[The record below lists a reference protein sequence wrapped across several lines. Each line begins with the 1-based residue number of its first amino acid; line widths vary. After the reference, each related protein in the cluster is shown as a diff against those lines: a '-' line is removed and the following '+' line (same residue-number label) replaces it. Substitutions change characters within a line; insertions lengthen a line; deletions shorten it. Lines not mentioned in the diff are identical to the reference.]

1 MEHGSLSEAVHC
13 TYTTGALLVGCDG
26 QRAHVAQRLLRKTIE
41 VVVFQLTP
49 ASRDL
54 LLQLAVCLVHLRVI
68 LQLNREIYMYCE
80 NSKAHMPTVVT
91 NLRVDDRL
99 EGRLDEVESQV
110 VQLRHV
116 LHQNSVVRLE
126 LVASVAQRLLRLQVP
141 INVTLCKLLEHS
153 NNAAARE
160 VQLHYNN

>member
-1 MEHGSLSEAVHC
+1 
-13 TYTTGALLVGCDG
+13 
-26 QRAHVAQRLLRKTIE
+26 
-41 VVVFQLTP
+41 
-49 ASRDL
+49 
-54 LLQLAVCLVHLRVI
+54 
-68 LQLNREIYMYCE
+68 MYCD
-80 NSKAHMPTVVT
+80 NTNAHMPTVVT
-91 NLRVDDRL
+91 HLCVDDRL

-153 NNAAARE
+153 NNASVR
-160 VQLHYNN
+160 